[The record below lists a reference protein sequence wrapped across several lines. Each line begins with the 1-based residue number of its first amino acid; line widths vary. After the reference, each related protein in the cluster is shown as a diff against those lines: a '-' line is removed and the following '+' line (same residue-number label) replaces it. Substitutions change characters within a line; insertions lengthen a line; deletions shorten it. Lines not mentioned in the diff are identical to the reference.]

1 MRCFRWF
8 LFAGWLFFCCPCGF
22 ADPPPSLAETSVS
35 LERLI
40 QDYEAVERDLA
51 KAREALK
58 EAQTASQ
65 RRRTLAWIQELQRR
79 QQELVDALEQKTG
92 PLPPAVP
99 DQPALPP
106 EKRLD
111 SQRIRDEAVLEKDVE
126 RRLRQ

>member
-1 MRCFRWF
+1 MRRFRWF
-8 LFAGWLFFCCPCGF
+8 LFAGWLFFSCPCSS
-22 ADPPPSLAETSVS
+22 ADPPPSPVETSFS

-58 EAQTASQ
+58 EASTASE
-65 RRRTLAWIQELQRR
+65 RRRIEAWIQELQRR
-79 QQELVDALEQKTG
+79 QQELVDALERKAG
-92 PLPPAVP
+92 PLPPAVR

-111 SQRIRDEAVLEKDVE
+111 SQRIRDEAVLEKDVD
-126 RRLRQ
+126 RRLSR